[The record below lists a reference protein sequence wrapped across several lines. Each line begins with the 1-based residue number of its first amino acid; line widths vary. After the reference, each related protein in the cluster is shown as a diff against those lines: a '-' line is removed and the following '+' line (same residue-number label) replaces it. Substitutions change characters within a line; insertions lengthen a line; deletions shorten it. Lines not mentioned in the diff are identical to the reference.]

1 MYSKDI
7 CWVLRTAKW
16 RENPARHVT
25 LVQCVFV
32 ALGLATSPETAGPQS
47 LDIDIDVDVICSRV
61 DCYNNFE
68 DMNANSA
75 IRVERRLKENL
86 AFWKN
91 IGASRWLL
99 EIIEQG
105 YCFPFIDL
113 PAERQFPNHKI
124 WGLFVGEQRLP
135 QVLCIHCP
143 ATLENL
149 ACCKRV
155 LETLVCV
162 LNTHK
167 RVLNTRWRVV
177 GVL

>member
-1 MYSKDI
+1 
-7 CWVLRTAKW
+7 
-16 RENPARHVT
+16 
-25 LVQCVFV
+25 
-32 ALGLATSPETAGPQS
+32 
-47 LDIDIDVDVICSRV
+47 
-61 DCYNNFE
+61 
-68 DMNANSA
+68 MNANSA

-143 ATLENL
+143 AI
-149 ACCKRV
+149 
-155 LETLVCV
+155 
-162 LNTHK
+162 
-167 RVLNTRWRVV
+167 RVV
-177 GVL
+177 HKAIYIHEDATALGQILEGERAAHIHLSR